1 MSDFIIGVVV
11 DIYRH
16 VLVEYL
22 NGFGVGFIPGS
33 SWNLAVLD
41 AAEFVVLDP
50 KIGLEYLER
59 RCKPEQSGITG
70 SDPRLNLNFL
80 AERC

>member
-1 MSDFIIGVVV
+1 MSDFIIGVVM
-11 DIYRH
+11 DIVSH
-16 VLVEYL
+16 FILNNLQGLSLVWVATSPWD
-22 NGFGVGFIPGS
+22 F
-33 SWNLAVLD
+33 AVLD